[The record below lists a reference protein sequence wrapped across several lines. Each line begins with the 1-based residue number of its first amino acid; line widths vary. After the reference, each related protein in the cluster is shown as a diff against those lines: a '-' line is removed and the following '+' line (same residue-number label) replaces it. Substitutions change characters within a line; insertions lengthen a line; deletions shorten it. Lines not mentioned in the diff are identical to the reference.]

1 MIKKI
6 KLSLLGIFIA
16 IGVHAQDLPQ
26 PSPYGEVM
34 QSVGLT
40 DITVMYS
47 RPGVKERTIFGGLLS
62 YGEVWR
68 TGANASTKIK
78 LSTDATIGDKM
89 VKAGTYSIFTI
100 PAEKT
105 WKVVLNSDVNASER
119 SYKAENNVAEIMV
132 EASENDAVETLT
144 FTFANVKE
152 DYTDLVFEWAKT
164 TWSIPIKVEVTEMAM
179 ENIKGKINELES
191 AYGVYNSSARY
202 YYDHNQDIDQAL
214 AWSKKSVEISAKYWN
229 LYTLSLI
236 QHKKGNVKGAIETA
250 KKSMAL
256 AEEGGNP
263 QYVAMNKGNVEKW
276 SKK

>member
-1 MIKKI
+1 M
-6 KLSLLGIFIA
+6 SLLGLFIA
-16 IGVHAQDLPQ
+16 IGVHAQNLPQ

-34 QSVGLT
+34 QRVGLT
-40 DITVMYS
+40 DVTVMYS
-47 RPGVKERTIFGGLLS
+47 RPGVKDRTIFGGLLS

-78 LSTDATIGDKM
+78 LSSDATIGDKM
-89 VKAGTYSIFTI
+89 VKAGTYSILSI

-105 WKVVLNSDVNASER
+105 WKVVLNSDANASER

-132 EASENDAVETLT
+132 EATENDAVETLT

-152 DYTDLVFEWAKT
+152 DQADLVFEWAKT

-179 ENIKGKINELES
+179 ENIKEKINELES

-202 YYDHNQDIDQAL
+202 YYEHDQEIDQAL
-214 AWSKKSVEISAKYWN
+214 AWSKKSVEIAAKFWN

-236 QHKKGNVKGAIETA
+236 QHKQGDVKGAIETA
-250 KKSMAL
+250 KKSKAL
-256 AEEGGNP
+256 AEESGNM
-263 QYVAMNKGNVEKW
+263 QYVAMNEENIQKW